1 MELKD
6 IDNIKEKA
14 LEKIEK
20 SVDLKELSEAYKE
33 YLGKK
38 GKLSVIFRS
47 LKDVSVSERVK
58 AGKKANEA
66 KKFLEKKIESK
77 KNFLLSKKGEEKKG
91 SLDISIP
98 GKRPYSGH
106 LHPLTLVKRRIEDI
120 FKTMGFGTIEGPEV
134 ETEFYNFD
142 ALNIPKDHPAR
153 DIWDTFYLKKGK
165 LLRTHT
171 SPVQIHYMEKNNPPL
186 RIIVPGRIY
195 RHEATDA
202 SHDFQFYQ
210 VEGLMIGK
218 DVSAANFR
226 AVIREFLGRFFE
238 KKVNVRLRPSFFP
251 FTEPSFE
258 VDISCLVCKGKGCSV
273 CSQTGWV
280 ELIGAGMVHP
290 NVLKASGINPKNW
303 QGFAF
308 GIGMDRLAMMKYK
321 IEDVRLFRSGDLR
334 FINQF

>member
-1 MELKD
+1 MELS
-6 IDNIKEKA
+6 NIEKKA

-20 SVDLKELSEAYKE
+20 ASDLKGLNEVYKE

-38 GKLSVIFRS
+38 GELAKVFRS
-47 LKDVSVSERVK
+47 LKDSSDKKKV
-58 AGKKANEA
+58 GKKANKV

-77 KNFLLSKKGEEKKG
+77 KRLLLSRKKEKKK
-91 SLDISIP
+91 LDVSIP
-98 GKRPYSGH
+98 GQKPPTGH
-106 LHPLTLVKRRIEDI
+106 LHPLTLVKRKIEEI
-120 FKTMGFGTIEGPEV
+120 FQSMGFSVIEGPEA

-153 DIWDTFYLKKGK
+153 DAWDTFYLKNGK
-165 LLRTHT
+165 VLRTHT
-171 SPVQIHYMEKNNPPL
+171 SPVQIRYMEKNYPPL

-210 VEGLMIGK
+210 VEGLMVGK

-226 AVIREFLGRFFE
+226 AIIKEFLSRFFE
-238 KKVNVRLRPSFFP
+238 KEVKVRLRPSFFP

-258 VDISCLVCKGKGCSV
+258 VDISCLVCEGKGCSV

-280 ELIGAGMVHP
+280 ELLGAGMVHP
-290 NVLKASGINPKNW
+290 NVLKASGINPENW

-321 IEDVRLFRSGDLR
+321 IDDVRLFRSSDLR
-334 FINQF
+334 FIGQF